1 MRVEA
6 VLFVVSNVAVW
17 SHSPLDDA
25 HDSLLRRFR
34 KPRYGWDVRLA
45 IRAPGA
51 AYLDKARL
59 DGEEGRFS
67 ARLLASVKMHFA
79 APKGFL
85 DSRKYELR

>member
-25 HDSLLRRFR
+25 HDGLLRRFR

-45 IRAPGA
+45 IRAPGLRVWTKHKHLMWA
-51 AYLDKARL
+51 LPIVKKVKANR
-59 DGEEGRFS
+59 S
-67 ARLLASVKMHFA
+67 
-79 APKGFL
+79 
-85 DSRKYELR
+85 Y

>member
-25 HDSLLRRFR
+25 HDGLLRRFR

-45 IRAPGA
+45 IRAPG
-51 AYLDKARL
+51 LRIWTKHDSM
-59 DGEEGRFS
+59 GRRVAFQPACVLS
-67 ARLLASVKMHFA
+67 
-79 APKGFL
+79 
-85 DSRKYELR
+85 